1 MYIKPYTQRVTCGLL
16 ISQRQEASLYYD
28 GDCSASGETEPSHR
42 ARSWPPVQST
52 MNECVGI
59 AKGLGVRA
67 IYRGNFEVNC
77 ADDRMQATL
86 NGTGWEWWDNRRLPA
101 DVWQSVG

>member
-1 MYIKPYTQRVTCGLL
+1 
-16 ISQRQEASLYYD
+16 
-28 GDCSASGETEPSHR
+28 
-42 ARSWPPVQST
+42 

-86 NGTGWEWWDNRRLPA
+86 NGTGWEWWDNRKLSKDIWRTQNWDGFHFDRSGDHTVA
-101 DVWQSVG
+101 ET